1 MDDNRSGRMTDDEVT
16 LLEDMRIV
24 LGNGRILSRS
34 ATLRKLMVR
43 GALAYKTELAAS
55 ANAPL
60 NVDQ

>member
-43 GALAYKTELAAS
+43 GALAYKAELAAS
-55 ANAPL
+55 ANTP
-60 NVDQ
+60 